1 MKALAKFILFIMLSS
16 SFLFAGEIYGDIKK
30 DGEPIVQ
37 AEVEIVVGDKIYPKV
52 NLDKYGSYS
61 IYVEEEGECELIVH
75 YRGQRPSIKVHSYE
89 GSVRYNLV
97 LEEKE
102 GKYYLRRD

>member
-16 SFLFAGEIYGDIKK
+16 SFLIAGEIYGNIKK
-30 DGEPIVQ
+30 EGEPIVG
-37 AEVEIVVGDKIYPKV
+37 AEVEIVVGDKIYPRV
-52 NLDKYGSYS
+52 NLDNYGSYS
-61 IYVEEEGECELIVH
+61 ISVEEEGECELIV
-75 YRGQRPSIKVHSYE
+75 YYEGQRPSIKVHSYKD
-89 GSVRYNLV
+89 SVRYNLV